1 MIIGIIG
8 AFDKEIEKIIDIF
21 KLEKEKNCKRIIYKG
36 AFKDKKLIVCNS
48 GIGKTN
54 SASITQYIIDKY
66 NVDIIINS
74 GCAGSLKSS
83 VKIMDI
89 IISSYVTYHDFN
101 PTRIMNFSTPD
112 NGKIKAD
119 NNLIKIAERILKA
132 TNNKYLIAPITSGDC
147 FVTDNVL
154 RDTIYQNTEAVCVD
168 MESASIGHVA
178 KINNIPF
185 IAIRTISDFSDG
197 IDNFEEEAAKK
208 SSEIVSEIVKKI

>member
-1 MIIGIIG
+1 MTIGIIG

-21 KLEKEKNCKRIIYKG
+21 KLEREENNKRIIYKG
-36 AFKDKKLIVCNS
+36 TFQNKNLIICNS

-66 NVDIIINS
+66 NVAIIINS

-89 IISSYVTYHDFN
+89 IISSYVTYHDFT

-112 NGKIKAD
+112 NGKIKA
-119 NNLIKIAERILKA
+119 NKNLIKLAEKALKE
-132 TNNKYLIAPITSGDC
+132 TNNKYLVAPITSGDC
-147 FVTDNVL
+147 FVTNNVL
-154 RDTIYQNTEAVCVD
+154 RDTIYQNTKAVCVD

-178 KINNIPF
+178 RLNNIPF

-197 IDNFEEEAAKK
+197 IDNFEEEAALK
-208 SSEIVSEIVKKI
+208 SSEIVSEIIKKI